1 MGVNNR
7 GMVAVESRQLEI
19 LPDRNLHHLA
29 MLPLSFLSEQGDRL
43 AGLHSRRLPGGN
55 DHHLFAAS
63 IWAYS
68 LHSYV
73 ALVRQH
79 LGDQSAEAMWC
90 LQRQMLE
97 QAEAGAGRSLDS
109 AFVLID
115 EVLDGGRGRLG
126 NPETRV
132 ALALLLGMSESPV
145 NAVEVECELARCLA
159 RARNEL
165 LAACAGLFPLPHTD
179 PRTPLD

>member
-1 MGVNNR
+1 M
-7 GMVAVESRQLEI
+7 ESRQSEI
-19 LPDRNLHHLA
+19 LPDRHLHHLA

-43 AGLHSRRLPGGN
+43 VGLHSRRPPAGN

-79 LGDQSAEAMWC
+79 LGDQFAKAMWC

-115 EVLDGGRGRLG
+115 EVLDSGRGCLG
-126 NPETRV
+126 NLETRV
-132 ALALLLGMSESPV
+132 AVALLLGMCESPV
-145 NAVEVECELARCLA
+145 NAVEVEDRLARCLA

-165 LAACAGLFPLPHTD
+165 LAACADLFPLQHTD
-179 PRTPLD
+179 P